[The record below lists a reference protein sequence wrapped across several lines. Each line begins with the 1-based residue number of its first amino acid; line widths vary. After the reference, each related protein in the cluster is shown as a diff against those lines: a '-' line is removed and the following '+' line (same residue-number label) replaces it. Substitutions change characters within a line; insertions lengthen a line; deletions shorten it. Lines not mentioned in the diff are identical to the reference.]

1 MRKYSDIE
9 YAIGKDGKGGNAAFR
24 ITFLG
29 YTDRNIIKI
38 DFEKNAFKRNGND
51 KIRLAVKSTI
61 YGPTIFYK
69 TTKKGYDLL

>member
-38 DFEKNAFKRNGND
+38 DFEKKCF
-51 KIRLAVKSTI
+51 
-61 YGPTIFYK
+61 
-69 TTKKGYDLL
+69 